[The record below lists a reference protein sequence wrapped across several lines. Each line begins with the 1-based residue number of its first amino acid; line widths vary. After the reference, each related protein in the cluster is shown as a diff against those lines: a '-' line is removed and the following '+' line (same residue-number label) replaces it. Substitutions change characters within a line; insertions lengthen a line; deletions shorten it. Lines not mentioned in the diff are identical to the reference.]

1 MAETR
6 SIVYLVVGILWILL
20 EAGVA
25 AAAFYRFRTTPAG
38 IVLGGSFALMA
49 VKGVATQFLTRV
61 LFKGSGFQEAS
72 YAMVQLVIGSL
83 SFVLLVA
90 AAVGVALIPLS
101 LRKLS
106 TAR

>member
-25 AAAFYRFRTTPAG
+25 AAAFYRFRATPAG
-38 IVLGGSFALMA
+38 IVLGGAFALMA

-61 LFKGSGFQEAS
+61 LFKGPGFQEAD
-72 YAMVQLVIGSL
+72 VRHGPTRHRL
-83 SFVLLVA
+83 
-90 AAVGVALIPLS
+90 AVVPPAGGRRRRRRPDPPQPPPVVPS
-101 LRKLS
+101 S
-106 TAR
+106 